1 MPRFE
6 PHPQRRP
13 ALVTGASSGIGAATA
28 VLLAAAG
35 HPVALGARRTDRCED
50 LAETIRKDGGEVFTH
65 PLDVSDSG
73 SVERFVSAA
82 AGALGE
88 PEIVV
93 SGAGDLGAERVHE
106 LASEDFA
113 AQLQVHLVGAHRLV
127 SRVVPGMVA
136 RGRGDVVL
144 VSSDVVRAP
153 RTRMGAY
160 VAAKNGV
167 EGMARALQMEL
178 EGTGVR
184 ISVVRPGP
192 TMTGM
197 GMGWD
202 AETTGEVLEEW
213 VRWGLARHPY
223 FLRAE
228 DVAAVIAAVVA
239 APRGTHLTLVEV
251 QPEAAVAKPA
261 AARSGPA
268 SASEAAGA
276 AATGPDSPAVSGRE
290 EGR

>member
-6 PHPQRRP
+6 PHPLRRP

-28 VLLAAAG
+28 TLLAAKG
-35 HPVALGARRTDRCED
+35 HPVALGARRADKCHELAD
-50 LAETIRKDGGEVFTH
+50 ALKKDGAETFAH
-65 PLDVSDSG
+65 ALDVADSE
-73 SVERFVSAA
+73 SVQHFVSAA
-82 AGALGE
+82 ADALGA

-93 SGAGDLGAERVHE
+93 CGAGDLSAERIHE
-106 LASEDFA
+106 LDSAGFA
-113 AQLQVHLVGAHRLV
+113 AQVGVHLVGAHRLV
-127 SRVVPGMVA
+127 SQVVPGMVE

-160 VAAKNGV
+160 VAAKNGI
-167 EGMARALQMEL
+167 EGMARVLQMEL

-184 ISVVRPGP
+184 ASIVRPGP

-213 VRWGLARHPY
+213 VKWGLARHPY
-223 FLRAE
+223 FLRPE
-228 DVAAVIAAVVA
+228 DVAAAIAVVVE

-251 QPEAAVAKPA
+251 QPEAKV
-261 AARSGPA
+261 R
-268 SASEAAGA
+268 
-276 AATGPDSPAVSGRE
+276 
-290 EGR
+290 